1 MLLMRRLAIIF
12 LLLLVAAC
20 GSLSTV
26 RATNADAHS
35 VTFEFP
41 VERQDDAAHQAML
54 YCANLGRGAVLESNR
69 PGGDHARIAVYDC
82 R

>member
-1 MLLMRRLAIIF
+1 MRSVAVLFF
-12 LLLLVAAC
+12 LLLATC

-26 RATNADAHS
+26 RAMRADAEG

-41 VERQDDAAHQAML
+41 TERQDDATRQAML
-54 YCANLGRGAVLESNR
+54 YCANLGRGAVLESSR
-69 PGGDHARIAVYDC
+69 REGGDDSIATYGC